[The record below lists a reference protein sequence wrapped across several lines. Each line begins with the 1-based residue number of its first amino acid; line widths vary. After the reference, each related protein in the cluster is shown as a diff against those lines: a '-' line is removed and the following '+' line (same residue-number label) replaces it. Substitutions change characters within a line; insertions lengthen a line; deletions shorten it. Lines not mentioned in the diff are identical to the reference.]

1 MAFDISRITSPV
13 CLSLR
18 PEPANF
24 VAAIRPTIISPR
36 NAVPIIPLIRFSQD
50 ILPKSLHT
58 TAIRS
63 IASPILRI
71 QSPTLEI
78 LLPANL
84 VAAIRPAIST
94 AKTDIP
100 ITALPKASHDMLPII
115 FKVKATINKAAAI
128 PFNVLAVSFIF
139 APFFPITIEDLD
151 IFSVAAAKPN
161 NIAERTATTL
171 TAFHS
176 FSGSKNVNT
185 TIQPTSIATEVANF
199 FIASALRSN
208 ATPFIT
214 LEKLFTTLA
223 VFFNILA
230 IGLADLSSI
239 FAVLPNIPDTPSNIP
254 AIASDVL
261 PSFFMKIA
269 ELTVS
274 IPVIT
279 SLNLISFNIS
289 MHF

>member
-1 MAFDISRITSPV
+1 M
-13 CLSLR
+13 
-18 PEPANF
+18 
-24 VAAIRPTIISPR
+24 ISPR
-36 NAVPIIPLIRFSQD
+36 NAVPITPLIRFSQD
-50 ILPKSLHT
+50 ILPNSLHT

-63 IASPILRI
+63 IASPILRMH
-71 QSPTLEI
+71 SPTLEI

-84 VAAIRPAIST
+84 VAAIRPTINI

-115 FKVKATINKAAAI
+115 FKVKANINKAVAI

-139 APFFPITIEDLD
+139 APFFPILMEDLD

-161 NIAERTATTL
+161 SIAERVATIL
-171 TAFHS
+171 TEFHN
-176 FSGSKNVNT
+176 FSGSKYVNI

-199 FIASALRSN
+199 FIASAFMSN

-223 VFFNILA
+223 VFFSILA
-230 IGLADLSSI
+230 IGLADLFTI
-239 FAVLPNIPDTPSNIP
+239 FAVPPSIPDTPSNIS
-254 AIASDVL
+254 AIESDVL

-269 ELTVS
+269 ELTVN

-279 SLNLISFNIS
+279 SLNLISFSIS